1 MRTVRGPRIQIYAV
15 LLIAFIAMGAQCV
28 AFCEARDS
36 VQPPCHQTDS
46 SCSHDQAAGDN
57 GVKGVKIVLAAIA
70 AVVDSHPIYYEPSTA
85 FISHLSPDP
94 PIPDTVATTV
104 LRI

>member
-1 MRTVRGPRIQIYAV
+1 MRTVRGSRIQIFAV

-36 VQPPCHQTDS
+36 VQPPCHQTDKA
-46 SCSHDQAAGDN
+46 CSHDQAAGDN
-57 GVKGVKIVLAAIA
+57 GVKGVKIVLTSMA
-70 AVVDSHPIYYEPSTA
+70 AVVDSHPIQYEPSMA
-85 FISHLSPDP
+85 AVRHLSPDP

>member
-1 MRTVRGPRIQIYAV
+1 VRGSRIQIFAV
-15 LLIAFIAMGAQCV
+15 LLIAFVAMGAQCV

-46 SCSHDQAAGDN
+46 SCSHDQAAADG
-57 GVKGVKIVLAAIA
+57 GVKVVLIALAPAPDAQTVLYVPSIAISPQPAA
-70 AVVDSHPIYYEPSTA
+70 
-85 FISHLSPDP
+85 DP
-94 PIPDTVATTV
+94 PIPDTVVTTV